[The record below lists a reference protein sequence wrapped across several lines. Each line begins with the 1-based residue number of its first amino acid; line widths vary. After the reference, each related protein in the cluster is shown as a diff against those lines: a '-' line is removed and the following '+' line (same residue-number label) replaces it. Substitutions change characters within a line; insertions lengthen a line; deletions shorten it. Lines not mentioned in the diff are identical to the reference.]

1 MRKKIKVLMLT
12 CMMFLIGYS
21 AKEEEIHSYVNI
33 TNDGRLVT
41 AYRDGKDITDK
52 RVAYEMLVEES
63 ISSFLNRDRNELEF
77 SLFCML
83 EEDGC
88 TVDVMVDNLAYTFTC
103 SMAGDIVSVS
113 RADGEK
119 FGIR

>member
-1 MRKKIKVLMLT
+1 MVFMLT
-12 CMMFLIGYS
+12 CMMFFIGCS
-21 AKEEEIHSYVNI
+21 ANEEKIHSYITI
-33 TNDGRLVT
+33 TNEGRLAT
-41 AYRDGKDITDK
+41 AFRDGKNITDK
-52 RVAYEMLVEES
+52 RVAYELLVEEA

-77 SLFCML
+77 SLLCML

-88 TVDVMVDNLAYTFTC
+88 TVDVMVDNLVYTFTC

>member
-1 MRKKIKVLMLT
+1 MGLSVI
-12 CMMFLIGYS
+12 FI
-21 AKEEEIHSYVNI
+21 
-33 TNDGRLVT
+33 
-41 AYRDGKDITDK
+41 ITDI
-52 RVAYEMLVEES
+52 RVAYEMLVEKS

-88 TVDVMVDNLAYTFTC
+88 TVDVMLDNLAYTFTC

-119 FGIR
+119 FG